1 MHVASDS
8 PNTKLLKIR
17 RESILGG
24 EKKSY
29 KSSPMVIGGGNEER
43 LGPFGACAC
52 AETHH
57 DCP

>member
-29 KSSPMVIGGGNEER
+29 KSSPMVG
-43 LGPFGACAC
+43 
-52 AETHH
+52 ETRKDWDRSALVPVLKLIMTVHVQ
-57 DCP
+57 